1 MPFCCRSRNRGS
13 ARIRGGH
20 TFPVP
25 TAPKKGFLRP
35 ICCRSENELPQ
46 KPGVGIPSGRRR
58 RICLQGPRAG
68 PPGRRGG
75 RPERSPNQREGTCRT
90 PTPPTRGEGSGPSFR
105 TGGLTPGEKVKGRSG
120 RSARGTGPA
129 AAAAGK
135 TTTGHG
141 SAEIEEEQDK
151 TSSAKGRQNQRD
163 VRRAQRQP
171 GETPKGR

>member
-1 MPFCCRSRNRGS
+1 MPDLLQVPKQGICKNKGWAYLPGADGAYACKGRGPDPRAEGEEGRNDLRTKG
-13 ARIRGGH
+13 RELV
-20 TFPVP
+20 VP
-25 TAPKKGFLRP
+25 RQPRP
-35 ICCRSENELPQ
+35 EGRERAGLPNRRPYT
-46 KPGVGIPSGRRR
+46 PGVK
-58 RICLQGPRAG
+58 A
-68 PPGRRGG
+68 
-75 RPERSPNQREGTCRT
+75 
-90 PTPPTRGEGSGPSFR
+90 
-105 TGGLTPGEKVKGRSG
+105 KGRSG